1 VGDCFGGKT
10 VVVAADSGERDCGE
24 EVGIA
29 ESLDGER
36 VEGRREKMDDRF

>member
-10 VVVAADSGERDCGE
+10 VVVADSGEKVCGE
-24 EVGIA
+24 EGGIA
-29 ESLDGER
+29 ESLDGEI